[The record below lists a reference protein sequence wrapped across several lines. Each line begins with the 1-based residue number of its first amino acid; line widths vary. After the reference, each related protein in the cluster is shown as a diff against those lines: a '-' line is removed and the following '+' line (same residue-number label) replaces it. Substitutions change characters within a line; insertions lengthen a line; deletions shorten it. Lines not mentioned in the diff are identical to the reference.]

1 MLTFVNDANRCWFIS
16 ALQVLLH
23 IPQIANVMREDSV
36 FPKMLFTKRKNASD
50 FASAIAELAKQYW
63 KSFEHE
69 TVADVS
75 PIIET
80 FTKINRNFAGKK
92 MYDASEC
99 FLKIIETLETA
110 FIPKPPSPLPET
122 CNMDAWNAYAAKIS
136 STFLADIFLGQALQK
151 SKDGSTSFDHFT
163 GLTISGNHSSVDK
176 GIAEY
181 LHDPDTGVQREIT
194 KFPLILPVF
203 FQKTADKNF
212 VTYDISLSVEDAK
225 YDLFAV
231 LLHVGNCHWIA
242 LAKGPT
248 SSWKLFDDSNMKN
261 IIDINT
267 IIQRDAML
275 LLYKKIK

>member
-1 MLTFVNDANRCWFIS
+1 MLTFVNDSNRCWFIS

-23 IPQIANVMREDSV
+23 IPPIANVMREDTV

-63 KSFEHE
+63 NSFDHE
-69 TVADVS
+69 STVDVS
-75 PIIET
+75 ALVEI

-99 FLKIIETLETA
+99 FLKIVETLETA
-110 FIPKPPSPLPET
+110 FVPKPPSPLPET
-122 CNMDAWNAYAAKIS
+122 CDKDAWNVYATTNS

-163 GLTISGNHSSVDK
+163 GLMISGNQPSVDK

-181 LHDPDTGVQREIT
+181 LHDPDTGVQRKIT
-194 KFPLILPVF
+194 KFPLVLPIF
-203 FQKTADKNF
+203 FQKTAEKNF
-212 VTYDISLSVEDAK
+212 VTYDISLTIEDAK

-242 LAKGPT
+242 LAKGPKG
-248 SSWKLFDDSNMKN
+248 WNLFDDSKTSPVV
-261 IIDINT
+261 DINAL
-267 IIQRDAML
+267 IQRDSMMS
-275 LLYKKIK
+275 LYKKTK